1 MARLNGGSCHIRLC
15 CRWRAA
21 YRLLTSMRVHDQS
34 TPETRDHCA
43 RCLRA
48 SEPTERLAAV
58 GIALASL
65 LWSAPALAAPTEP
78 SAPATSP
85 PTTGTLWGP
94 EPVPSKTESAG
105 PSAQAPGASVADH
118 PGSAAPAPADASP
131 TSRPTKAAPQL
142 AWPDSGDELADDRP
156 ETLGYTPGAA
166 IPDGYRLQT
175 YLPRGYIIGGS
186 ITFGVGAALGLG
198 SALSSHDK
206 DFQSNW
212 LFLPVLGPFVAMLTV
227 HETCTPGVTGP
238 IDCRRS
244 DATFNFLAVIGTMQ
258 AVGATLFT
266 WGLTHPKQR
275 LVRIEKPELT
285 FTLAPMG
292 RSGYGL
298 ATAGTF

>member
-1 MARLNGGSCHIRLC
+1 MSA
-15 CRWRAA
+15 
-21 YRLLTSMRVHDQS
+21 HDHS
-34 TPETRDHCA
+34 TPETEDRCA
-43 RCLRA
+43 RRLRV
-48 SEPTERLAAV
+48 SEPTERLRAA

-65 LWSAPALAAPTEP
+65 LWSAPLLAAPTQP
-78 SAPATSP
+78 SAPAASA
-85 PTTGTLWGP
+85 PTTGTLWGT
-94 EPVPSKTESAG
+94 EPVPSNTESATT
-105 PSAQAPGASVADH
+105 SALVPTAPAAGQPGPGAPAAA
-118 PGSAAPAPADASP
+118 GSSP
-131 TSRPTKAAPQL
+131 TSQPVQAAPQL
-142 AWPDSGDELADDRP
+142 RWPVTYEGEEPEDLRP

-186 ITFGVGAALGLG
+186 ITFGIGAALGLG
-198 SALSSHDK
+198 SALSSQDK

-227 HETCTPGVTGP
+227 HETCTRGETGP

-258 AVGATLFT
+258 AVGAALFT

-275 LVRIEKPELT
+275 LVRIEKPALT

-292 RSGYGL
+292 HAGCGL
-298 ATAGTF
+298 AAAGTF